1 MQFLIDKL
9 INVIKELFGSFAAK
23 TDIDM
28 ANKKIR
34 ELESRIS
41 TLQSTVI
48 ELEKNF
54 KALQDKIIAQENNYI
69 LLLADNK
76 AKESNYILL
85 LADYNGRRNPLDVFG
100 VDTGKYSPEIM
111 QRLFKRGISL
121 IKEAVDTPNS
131 KCYLLKGSDGVPIEV
146 EAQYCAEIAQILIQ
160 ESIVG
165 KDLQTVATDI
175 ITALPS
181 ANENIVQ
188 EWLAVKQHTKINDFE
203 EANIVELFQYF
214 FRNYK
219 KSAKEIKIYFDDT
232 LLNNPYNKHNAEL
245 YPSYEVDKNACV
257 SLITFPTYWQN
268 GKVDIKPCV
277 FTAPR
282 NQ

>member
-54 KALQDKIIAQENNYI
+54 KALQDKIIAQE
-69 LLLADNK
+69 
-76 AKESNYILL
+76 SNYMLL
-85 LADYNGRRNPLDVFG
+85 LADYNVRRNPLDAFG

-121 IKEAVDTPNS
+121 IKEAVDAPHS

-160 ESIVG
+160 ESIVD
-165 KDLQTVATDI
+165 KDLQTVANDI

-219 KSAKEIKIYFDDT
+219 ESAKEIKIYFDDT

-245 YPSYEVDKNACV
+245 YPAYDADRNACV

>member
-23 TDIDM
+23 TDIDT
-28 ANKKIR
+28 ANKKNR
-34 ELESRIS
+34 ELESRIN

-54 KALQDKIIAQENNYI
+54 KALQDKIIAQENNY
-69 LLLADNK
+69 L
-76 AKESNYILL
+76 LL
-85 LADYNGRRNPLDVFG
+85 LADYNRRRNPLDVFG

-111 QRLFKRGISL
+111 QRLFGRGISL
-121 IKEAVDTPNS
+121 IKVALDAPDS
-131 KCYLLKGSDGVPIEV
+131 KYYLLKKGVTIEV
-146 EAQYCAEIAQILIQ
+146 EAQCCAKIAQILIQ
-160 ESIVG
+160 ESIVD
-165 KDLQTVATDI
+165 KDLQTVANDI

-188 EWLAVKQHTKINDFE
+188 EWLAVKQRTKINDFE

-214 FRNYK
+214 FSNYK

-232 LLNNPYNKHNAEL
+232 LLNNPYNRDNAEL
-245 YPSYEVDKNACV
+245 YPSYDVDKNACV

-282 NQ
+282 KQ